1 MALQTLLGL
10 SVLGALVATIG
21 SLIALF
27 LKDFVAATW
36 LERWKAR
43 QTLLGAYRRY
53 QMPIFLAAE
62 ELSNR
67 LYGLSRD
74 NNDREQLE
82 VGLAV
87 LKKPIVREPSAA
99 VNDHYLRYRFV
110 SNVYRLCSFLGWVEL
125 YRRDIGSLN
134 VDELDRNRR
143 LDACL
148 RNIQSVLADGW
159 INQHKDWQDWSD
171 CLIFREELRAIGHA
185 MLPPSDNLCILD
197 FGSFTSVLEHDPDG
211 TEAARWFV
219 QAAQFFECLKRDQDF
234 RLIRMRMLVVYLTDL
249 MELLQ
254 PKRIDRS
261 HITTAKA
268 YRISFD
274 TITGGPKWS
283 QTPLPGGALPINR

>member
-1 MALQTLLGL
+1 M
-10 SVLGALVATIG
+10 
-21 SLIALF
+21 
-27 LKDFVAATW
+27 
-36 LERWKAR
+36 
-43 QTLLGAYRRY
+43 
-53 QMPIFLAAE
+53 
-62 ELSNR
+62 
-67 LYGLSRD
+67 
-74 NNDREQLE
+74 
-82 VGLAV
+82 
-87 LKKPIVREPSAA
+87 
-99 VNDHYLRYRFV
+99 
-110 SNVYRLCSFLGWVEL
+110 
-125 YRRDIGSLN
+125 
-134 VDELDRNRR
+134 
-143 LDACL
+143 
-148 RNIQSVLADGW
+148 
-159 INQHKDWQDWSD
+159 
-171 CLIFREELRAIGHA
+171 RAIGHA

>member
-1 MALQTLLGL
+1 MAWKTLLGL
-10 SVLGALVATIG
+10 SVLGAFVTMIG

-27 LKDFVAATW
+27 LKEFVAATW

-62 ELSNR
+62 ELSKR

-74 NNDREQLE
+74 NNDREERE

-87 LKKPIVREPSAA
+87 LKKPVVREPSAA

-110 SNVYRLCSFLGWVEL
+110 SNVYRLCSFLGWIEL

-134 VDELDRNRR
+134 VEALDRNRK

-159 INQHKDWQDWSD
+159 INQHENWRDWSD
-171 CLIFREELRAIGHA
+171 CLVFREELRAIGHA
-185 MLPPSDNLCILD
+185 MAAPGDHLCILD
-197 FGSFTSVLEHDPDG
+197 FGSFTTALENDPDG

-219 QAAQFFECLKRDQDF
+219 QAAKFYECLKRDQDF
-234 RLIRMRMLVVYLTDL
+234 RLVRMRMLVVYLTDL

-261 HITTAKA
+261 HITTTKA
-268 YRISFD
+268 YRHSFD
-274 TITGGPKWS
+274 TITGGPKWA
-283 QTPLPGGALPINR
+283 QTPLPSGALSIHR

>member
-10 SVLGALVATIG
+10 SVLGALVTTIG

-125 YRRDIGSLN
+125 YRRDIESLN